1 MLSMG
6 TVFVVLTT
14 LLLCG
19 GVAFTLLWF
28 RQAKGEPREARVER
42 EAGKKGWRRL

>member
-6 TVFVVLTT
+6 VFFVVFTT

-28 RQAKGEPREARVER
+28 RQAAAGPNEASVKR
-42 EAGKKGWRRL
+42 EAGEKGWRRL

>member
-6 TVFVVLTT
+6 VFFVVFTT

-28 RQAKGEPREARVER
+28 RQAGGGPREARAER
-42 EAGKKGWRRL
+42 EPAKKGWRRL

>member
-1 MLSMG
+1 MLTMG
-6 TVFVVLTT
+6 TFFVVFTT

-28 RQAKGEPREARVER
+28 RQAGRSPREARVKR
-42 EAGKKGWRRL
+42 EAGEKGWRRL

>member
-1 MLSMG
+1 MFSMG
-6 TVFVVLTT
+6 VIFVVFTT

-28 RQAKGEPREARVER
+28 RQAEGGPREARAKR
-42 EAGKKGWRRL
+42 ETGDKGWRRL

>member
-6 TVFVVLTT
+6 VFFVVFTT

-28 RQAKGEPREARVER
+28 RQAVGRPGEARVKSDT
-42 EAGKKGWRRL
+42 ANKGWRRL